1 MPDKSIKD
9 FGDIIKIRD
18 LVPGNYYLIFS
29 KEKRSPILRV
39 NGRFKYLGKISK
51 TERLFIEQ
59 SGKASFIMNDR
70 YETKDYTIH
79 YVVPPTVEQQRFKDM
94 EEIVKARFLR
104 GSNSFTNSDSNSFV
118 NSDSNSSVNSRFG
131 GRRRKT
137 LRKTRKRG
145 TRKSIG
151 SPN

>member
-1 MPDKSIKD
+1 MPDKSIKR
-9 FGDIIKIRD
+9 FGDTIQIHD

-70 YETKDYTIH
+70 YETKDYTIY

-104 GSNSFTNSDSNSFV
+104 GSNSFV

-131 GRRRKT
+131 GRHRKT